1 MLTTLFQDWL
11 YDFDRQVGQKHRGQ
25 CILLLLDNCSSHK
38 IEGLNLLN
46 VDVYFLPPNITSK
59 IQPMDSG
66 IIMSFKNIIVIIIFD
81 VIEADNIV
89 HIETNDIEAD
99 DLLLNEISRMLE
111 IINLPNS
118 MGAKEL
124 LNIPEEN
131 IVYEVPEDIT
141 EFIEIFKKQSKEN
154 TNDLNNLDEMD
165 DSTEVVTVST
175 NMALKS
181 LNTVHIFLLQQE
193 NSNEQIKLV
202 NTIKKFVRKKQTQ
215 TTIYQYFG

>member
-1 MLTTLFQDWL
+1 MSGWSEVTTETISNCWNHT
-11 YDFDRQVGQKHRGQ
+11 K
-25 CILLLLDNCSSHK
+25 IL
-38 IEGLNLLN
+38 
-46 VDVYFLPPNITSK
+46 PNT
-59 IQPMDSG
+59 DCL
-66 IIMSFKNIIVIIIFD
+66 D